1 MDFVPSRKVRLESA
15 VSVFLSAVLL
25 LIALAVFIK
34 QFDFDM
40 GRFGMDAAASGP
52 LPQILKTGAVQKPPF
67 DFPLPAGFKKLSEIE
82 TYTAENLFEK
92 IDGKASLYI
101 ESGFVK
107 LFTQRFVSETEDAMW
122 FELFLFDMAHIKNA
136 FSVYSVQKRPDT
148 GPFSAMEFAYTAGN
162 ALYFVH
168 GRYYI
173 ELVGSLESAGLHGAM
188 AELAG
193 KLAARVNVGE
203 VEKIPELAL
212 FPQEN
217 LVAGSAK
224 LYLSNALGFDGFSDT
239 FVCQYKVGD
248 ESITAFISK
257 CSDSKDS
264 QAAAIKYGNFLIEN
278 GGKHKP
284 ATDQTLQGNEFVRL
298 PMLDKNVKSLSIIG
312 FYGTT
317 EIISSIGPYVAGI
330 HEAKNQKSAEK
341 LAVQLIGKISD
352 SARTTKN
359 D

>member
-15 VSVFLSAVLL
+15 ASVFLLAVLF

-34 QFDFDM
+34 QYDFDM

-52 LPQILKTGAVQKPPF
+52 LTEGRRANAVQKPPF

-148 GPFSAMEFAYTAGN
+148 EPFSAMEFAYTAGN

-173 ELVGSLESAGLHGAM
+173 ELVGSLESAGLYGAM

-217 LVAGSAK
+217 LAAGSAK
-224 LYLSNALGFDGFSDT
+224 LYLSNALGFDKLSDT
-239 FVCQYKVGD
+239 FLCRYELGEETVSAFLSRRQSPKD
-248 ESITAFISK
+248 ARTTAES
-257 CSDSKDS
+257 
-264 QAAAIKYGNFLIEN
+264 YYNFLIEN
-278 GGKHKP
+278 GAVVKP
-284 ATDQTLQGNEFVRL
+284 TSDATLKTVNAKV
-298 PMLDKNVKSLSIIG
+298 LD

-317 EIISSIGPYVAGI
+317 EIIFSTGPFIAGI

-341 LAVQLIGKISD
+341 LAARLIDRLSEA
-352 SARTTKN
+352 ARMEK
-359 D
+359 